1 MPSEVTPA
9 PDATPPAAPRLRVLL
24 YNVWGLPPCLTDGQ
38 TRARAAKI
46 APHLAAGDY
55 DVIVFNEAFTNKTL
69 LTSALAESH
78 PHRARLGRQWY
89 TPMDSGLLVASRHPI
104 VRTAGEHY
112 ARRAGV
118 DRWAAKGVVYA
129 CLRTPAGLVD
139 LYATHMQAGAA
150 PAHQAA
156 RLSQSAQLAN
166 FILRLSG
173 DGERPIVACGD
184 LNMGPTLDPTFARH
198 SAHYVSPE
206 DAKAR
211 HFAYM
216 LLRVRARLNEVI
228 ADERRNR
235 EDILRFLVRDA
246 PGAARA
252 PARLSYE
259 PWATRDLSD
268 TPALLCELAL
278 PPAPAPR

>member
-9 PDATPPAAPRLRVLL
+9 PDAAPGLGAAAPVRLRVLL

-129 CLRTPAGLVD
+129 LVQTPAGPVD

-156 RLSQSAQLAN
+156 RVAQSVQLAN
-166 FILRLSG
+166 FVLSNS
-173 DGERPIVACGD
+173 DGARPVLLCGD

-198 SAHYVSPE
+198 SGHYVSPE

-211 HFAYM
+211 HFAYA
-216 LLRVRARLNEVI
+216 LLRTRARLNEI
-228 ADERRNR
+228 APSPENRKNR
-235 EDILRFLVRDA
+235 EDILRFLARDA

-259 PWATRDLSD
+259 PWATRELSD

-278 PPAPAPR
+278 